1 MVLRFSIVQQGH
13 ESISSRKRG
22 HEVMLVVDAHLD
34 LAMNAV
40 MWNRDLALTAHET
53 RRIEREEGMTE
64 KGRAAGT
71 VGFPDLRA
79 GEIGLVFATVI
90 ARKNHG
96 QSSSIDFRTHEIAFA
111 QAQGQLAYYQ
121 ELERQEIIRLIR
133 TRGDLDTWRADWEA
147 DPASAPFGFVLL
159 MEGADPIVA
168 PEQAQLW
175 WDDGLRMIGL
185 AHYGPSAYAFGTGSA
200 GPLTD
205 KGRQLLRAMDEL
217 GMILDVSHLTDES
230 FHEALD
236 RFQGPVLA
244 SHSNCRALVPGDRQL
259 DDAMLQRMFER
270 GGVIGAVMD
279 AWMLQP
285 GWVRGETMNA
295 DLTLDAVADQIDHV
309 CQLAGNSRH
318 AAIGTDLDGGYGIE
332 QTPNDL
338 DTIADVQ
345 KIPELLR
352 KRGYGEEDI
361 AAVMHGNWM
370 RLLER
375 GLPAN

>member
-1 MVLRFSIVQQGH
+1 
-13 ESISSRKRG
+13 
-22 HEVMLVVDAHLD
+22 MLVVDAHLD
-34 LAMNAV
+34 LAMNAL
-40 MWNRDLALTAHET
+40 MWNRDLALSAHET
-53 RRIEREEGMTE
+53 RRIEREEGFTE

-96 QSSSIDFRTHEIAFA
+96 QNSSIDFRTHEIAFA

-121 ELERQEIIRLIR
+121 ELERQGIIRLIR
-133 TRGDLDTWRADWEA
+133 TRADLDAWRPAWEA

-205 KGRQLLRAMDEL
+205 KGRALLQMMDQL
-217 GMILDVSHLTDES
+217 GMMLDVSHLTDES

-236 RFQGPVLA
+236 LFQGPVLA
-244 SHSNCRALVPGDRQL
+244 SHSNWRALVPGDR
-259 DDAMLQRMFER
+259 
-270 GGVIGAVMD
+270 
-279 AWMLQP
+279 
-285 GWVRGETMNA
+285 
-295 DLTLDAVADQIDHV
+295 
-309 CQLAGNSRH
+309 
-318 AAIGTDLDGGYGIE
+318 
-332 QTPNDL
+332 
-338 DTIADVQ
+338 
-345 KIPELLR
+345 
-352 KRGYGEEDI
+352 
-361 AAVMHGNWM
+361 
-370 RLLER
+370 
-375 GLPAN
+375 

>member
-1 MVLRFSIVQQGH
+1 
-13 ESISSRKRG
+13 
-22 HEVMLVVDAHLD
+22 MLVVDAHLD

-40 MWNRDLALTAHET
+40 MWNRDLALSAHET
-53 RRIEREEGMTE
+53 RRLEREEGMTE

-79 GEIGLVFATVI
+79 GQIGLVFATVI

-96 QSSSIDFRTHEIAFA
+96 QNSSIDFRTHEIAFA

-121 ELERQEIIRLIR
+121 ELERQGIIRLIR
-133 TRGDLDTWRADWEA
+133 TRADLETWRTAWEA
-147 DPASAPFGFVLL
+147 DPASSPFGFVLL

-168 PEQAQLW
+168 PERARLW
-175 WDDGLRMIGL
+175 WDDGLRMVGL

-200 GPLTD
+200 GPLT
-205 KGRQLLRAMDEL
+205 KMGRELLGVMDEL
-217 GMILDVSHLTDES
+217 GMMLDVSHLTDES

-259 DDAMLQRMFER
+259 HDAMIQRMIER
-270 GGVIGAVMD
+270 DGVIGAVMD

-285 GWVRGETMNA
+285 DWVRGETTNA
-295 DLTLDAVADQIDHV
+295 HLTLAAVADQIDHV
-309 CQLAGNSRH
+309 CQIAGNSRH

-345 KIPELLR
+345 KIPDLLR
-352 KRGYGEEDI
+352 KRGYRDEDVK
-361 AAVMHGNWM
+361 AVMHGNWL